1 MARALLRLLETRLA
15 SGAGVVEDGNAAPL
29 RATEL
34 LEAGSEIAAALRRGG
49 LGENEPVFVV
59 VGNRSLDLAA
69 FLGVWMAGGVVA
81 PVHVS
86 ASETTWAAV
95 RASLGARVVVE
106 SGEALFARDAPAPSA
121 RRELD
126 DAAVVVFTSGT
137 TGAPKGVVIRHRG
150 FAGKLAALEP
160 IIPFGSGDVVA
171 IPLQLTFIFGQWTA
185 FLALCAGASVSLVR
199 KFSPQ
204 VFDALYLRNATA
216 LCVVPSMLRALERR
230 PRPLDRLRTIVSGG
244 EPLGAVL
251 AETTVARWP
260 GAAIFDC
267 YGLTETGAAD
277 FCAISTESEPRGAW
291 IGRPTGGVLYR
302 IRAEDGGSLPA
313 GRSGELQIRTEHIMA
328 AYLGEPELTAAAF
341 ADGWFRT
348 GDLAVEDPD
357 GEVRLVGR
365 IKEVI
370 SRAGNKIYPAEIEA
384 TLLRHPDV
392 AAALCTGVPDE
403 RIGERI
409 HAAVVLRDGA
419 AATPSG
425 LCDWLGGCLE
435 RYKVPDVLV
444 IRDAVPLGATGKASR
459 AALRELA
466 IRESL
471 ATMTMGSS
479 QRR

>member
-1 MARALLRLLETRLA
+1 MARALLRFLETRLA
-15 SGAGVVEDGNAAPL
+15 RSAGVVQDGDAAPL

-34 LEAGSEIAAALRRGG
+34 LEAAHEIAATLRRGG

-86 ASETTWAAV
+86 ASEITWTAV

-106 SGEALFARDAPAPSA
+106 RGETLFEQDAPAPA
-121 RRELD
+121 PRRELD

-160 IIPFGSGDVVA
+160 VMPFGPGDVVA

-204 VFDALYLRNATA
+204 VFDALHLRDATA
-216 LCVVPSMLRALERR
+216 LCVVPSMLRAMEHG

-251 AETTVARWP
+251 SETTVVRWP
-260 GAAIFDC
+260 GARIFDC

-277 FCAISTESEPRGAW
+277 FCSISTAGEPRGAW
-291 IGRPTGGVLYR
+291 IGRPTGGVRYR
-302 IRAEDGGSLPA
+302 ILDEDGAAVSK
-313 GRSGELQIRTEHIMA
+313 GRSGELQIRTEHGMA

-370 SRAGNKIYPAEIEA
+370 SRAGNKIYPAEIES

-409 HAAVVLRDGA
+409 HATAVLRDGA
-419 AATPSG
+419 AATAG
-425 LCDWLGGCLE
+425 ELCDWLAGRLE
-435 RYKVPDVLV
+435 RYKVPDALV
-444 IRDAVPLGATGKASR
+444 IRDAVPLGPTGKASR
-459 AALRELA
+459 AALREMA
-466 IRESL
+466 VGE
-471 ATMTMGSS
+471 ATKPAG
-479 QRR
+479 